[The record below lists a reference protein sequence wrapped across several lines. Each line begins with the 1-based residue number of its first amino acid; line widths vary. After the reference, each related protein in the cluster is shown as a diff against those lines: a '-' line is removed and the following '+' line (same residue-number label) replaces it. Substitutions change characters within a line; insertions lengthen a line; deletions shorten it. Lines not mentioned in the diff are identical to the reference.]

1 MSESCKVGRCV
12 FVFRVG
18 YDRLPMSEFLRV
30 SNVGF
35 GIGCSLAENC
45 LVGGLFFGG
54 NELFFVIDISSFF
67 AIASAE
73 DDLFVFVEFS
83 RDGIDD

>member
-1 MSESCKVGRCV
+1 MCEGGKVGRGV

-18 YDRLPMSEFLRV
+18 HNFLPLCEFFRV
-30 SNVGF
+30 GDVGF
-35 GIGCSLAENC
+35 SIGTSLAENFA
-45 LVGGLFFGG
+45 VRGLIFSG
-54 NELFFVIDISSFF
+54 NVLFFVIDISGFF